1 MQLIIYNISKWTTH
15 YHFDKN
21 VLFAEAFFS
30 ASSNRRAARRVML
43 RCDDIVQNEGNQL
56 TWKVNIFK
64 MSNLVVHTMH
74 TYDSDNVYFVLMAI
88 CIGKRCKSISF
99 HMHFSLSLS
108 ALSTSPQYIAYDG
121 TNIFRGKNGVK
132 NLVATNP
139 SSYSM
144 IHNIVIIHIR
154 YDFNSFQVNTRMHIS
169 VYVCVYAVCSISLNE
184 VTYQTIKNQTELCRL
199 FSME

>member
-99 HMHFSLSLS
+99 HMHFSLSLR
-108 ALSTSPQYIAYDG
+108 TIYITTIYRLRWNEHFPGKKWSEEFGGNQSLFLFYD
-121 TNIFRGKNGVK
+121 
-132 NLVATNP
+132 
-139 SSYSM
+139 S
-144 IHNIVIIHIR
+144 
-154 YDFNSFQVNTRMHIS
+154 
-169 VYVCVYAVCSISLNE
+169 
-184 VTYQTIKNQTELCRL
+184 
-199 FSME
+199 